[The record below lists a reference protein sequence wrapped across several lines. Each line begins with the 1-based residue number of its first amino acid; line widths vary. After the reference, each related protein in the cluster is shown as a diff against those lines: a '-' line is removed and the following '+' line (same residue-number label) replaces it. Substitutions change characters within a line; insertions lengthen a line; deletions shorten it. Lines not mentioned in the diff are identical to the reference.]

1 MELRTEYLHIRLS
14 QTQKLRLQKLAEL
27 SHYSISQYISRLIDS
42 TYFRYFD
49 KEGNLIYEDEKTNF
63 NY

>member
-14 QTQKLRLQKLAEL
+14 LTQKLRLQKLAEL
-27 SHYSISQYISRLIDS
+27 SHYSISQYVSRLIDS
-42 TYFRYFD
+42 TYFRFFD
-49 KEGNLIYEDEKTNF
+49 KEGNLLNEDKETNI